1 MKYALILLALLSCA
15 ASAWETVPGKSPTTM
30 IGTSSETKPVLGNM
44 PGALFYESDSG
55 KWFMWTGDKDGSS
68 SDWDQAG
75 EGVVVMNLLVCEDA
89 TNSVCK
95 VEQQFSKAVD
105 DADLV
110 VKNSAG
116 FLHSVWC
123 YEEDAAPTAGTV
135 RITNTTAAGGA
146 ETTEVWG
153 KDITTTVGS
162 GTAHA
167 VLDIVMD
174 TGIVIDFTTTAD
186 VKCGVSYR

>member
-1 MKYALILLALLSCA
+1 MKYALLAILLLCMESAIAALTHGSDYA
-15 ASAWETVPGKSPTTM
+15 QPPQQFPIRAN
-30 IGTSSETKPVLGNM
+30 SSGQITQTL
-44 PGALFYESDSG
+44 
-55 KWFMWTGDKDGSS
+55 
-68 SDWDQAG
+68 QAG
-75 EGVVVMNLLVCEDA
+75 EDQ
-89 TNSVCK
+89 TNDVQK
-95 VEQQFSKAVD
+95 VEERYSFAVD

-153 KDITTTVGS
+153 KDFTTTVGS
-162 GTAHA
+162 GTAFA
-167 VLDIVMD
+167 VLDIIMT

>member
-1 MKYALILLALLSCA
+1 MGRLIACFVVIVA
-15 ASAWETVPGKSPTTM
+15 GFWVYTAKAETVIHGS
-30 IGTSSETKPVLGNM
+30 TS
-44 PGALFYESDSG
+44 
-55 KWFMWTGDKDGSS
+55 TGP
-68 SDWDQAG
+68 QPF
-75 EGVVVMNLLVCEDA
+75 A
-89 TNSVCK
+89 TNSSGQVIPALLAGEDQTNGVMK
-95 VEQQFSKAVD
+95 VEHQYSFAID

-110 VKNSAG
+110 VKNSPG
-116 FLHSVWC
+116 FLHAVWC
-123 YEEDAAPTAGTV
+123 FERDAAPTAGTV

-162 GTAHA
+162 GTAFA
-167 VLDIVMD
+167 ILDIVMT